1 MKGFG
6 MFRFRRTFVPQI
18 DMRDCGV
25 AALASVA
32 KYYGSDYSLAHLR
45 ELAKTNKEGTTALG
59 LVEAAKKIGFETRA
73 IKAEMSLFEMED
85 VPYPFIA
92 HVNKD
97 GKLQH
102 YYVIYKST
110 KDYLIIGDPDPSVKV
125 TKMTKE
131 RFEKEWTGVTLFM
144 GPEPSYKPHKDKKNG
159 LWDFLPLIFKQR
171 SLIANIVFASLLV
184 TLINILGSYYLQ
196 GILDEYVPNQMKSTL
211 GIISI
216 GLVVTY
222 VLQQMMTFARD
233 YLLTILSQRFTID
246 VILSYIRHIFELPM
260 SFFATR
266 RTGEVISR
274 FSDANS
280 IIDALASTI
289 LSLFLDFSIVII
301 VGGVLLIQ
309 NSNLFKLVLCSVPIY
324 TLIVFAFMKP
334 FERMNHDVMQSNA
347 MVNSAIIED
356 INGIETIKSLT
367 SEEVCYQKIDGEFI
381 DYLDNSFRLSKLS
394 ILQTSLKQGAQLIL
408 NVLILWTGA
417 QLVMGN
423 TISIGQLITFNMLL
437 SYFTNP
443 LENIINLQTK
453 LQSAKVANTRLNEV
467 YLIESEFGQSDD
479 TYQEGIADGDITVT
493 DLSYKYGF
501 GRDTLTDVSLTIR
514 QGEKI
519 SFVGVSGSG
528 KTTLAKMLVNFY
540 QPYKGHIDFNGQNI
554 SRIDK
559 KTLRQHINY
568 LPQQSYIFS
577 GSVLENLTLGAAR
590 GITQADILKA
600 CEIAEIRQDIEN
612 MPMGFQTELSDGAGL
627 SGGQKQR
634 IALARALLTKSPV
647 LILDEATSGLDV
659 LTEKQ
664 VIDNLLALKD
674 KTIIFV
680 AHRLSIA
687 ERTDRIVVID
697 HGRVVETGSH
707 QDLMSFIQVSIINYL
722 ESKEKETR

>member
-1 MKGFG
+1 
-6 MFRFRRTFVPQI
+6 
-18 DMRDCGV
+18 
-25 AALASVA
+25 
-32 KYYGSDYSLAHLR
+32 
-45 ELAKTNKEGTTALG
+45 
-59 LVEAAKKIGFETRA
+59 
-73 IKAEMSLFEMED
+73 MSLFEMED

-131 RFEKEWTGVTLFM
+131 CFEKEWTGVTLFM

-233 YLLTILSQRFTID
+233 YLLTILSQRLTID

-324 TLIVFAFMKP
+324 PLIVFAFMKP

-367 SEEVCYQKIDGEFI
+367 SEEVCYQKIDGEFV

-612 MPMGFQTELSDGAGL
+612 MPMGF
-627 SGGQKQR
+627 
-634 IALARALLTKSPV
+634 
-647 LILDEATSGLDV
+647 
-659 LTEKQ
+659 
-664 VIDNLLALKD
+664 
-674 KTIIFV
+674 
-680 AHRLSIA
+680 
-687 ERTDRIVVID
+687 
-697 HGRVVETGSH
+697 
-707 QDLMSFIQVSIINYL
+707 
-722 ESKEKETR
+722 

>member
-73 IKAEMSLFEMED
+73 IKADMSLFEMED

-233 YLLTILSQRFTID
+233 YLLTILSQRLTID
-246 VILSYIRHIFELPM
+246 VVLSYIRHIFELPM

-266 RTGEVISR
+266 RTGEVTSR
-274 FSDANS
+274 FSDANT

-309 NSNLFKLVLCSVPIY
+309 NSNLFWLVLCSVPIY

-347 MVNSAIIED
+347 MVSSAIIED

-367 SEEVCYQKIDGEFI
+367 SEEVRYQKIDGEFV
-381 DYLDNSFRLSKLS
+381 DYLDNSLRLSKLS

-417 QLVMGN
+417 QMVMGN

-443 LENIINLQTK
+443 LENIINLQAK
-453 LQSAKVANTRLNEV
+453 LQSATVANTRLNEV

-501 GRDTLTDVSLTIR
+501 GRDTLTDVNLTIR

-612 MPMGFQTELSDGAGL
+612 MPMGLQTELSDGAGL

-659 LTEKQ
+659 LTEKK

-674 KTIIFV
+674 KTIIFI

-687 ERTDRIVVID
+687 EADRPY
-697 HGRVVETGSH
+697 RSH
-707 QDLMSFIQVSIINYL
+707 
-722 ESKEKETR
+722 

>member
-1 MKGFG
+1 
-6 MFRFRRTFVPQI
+6 
-18 DMRDCGV
+18 
-25 AALASVA
+25 
-32 KYYGSDYSLAHLR
+32 
-45 ELAKTNKEGTTALG
+45 
-59 LVEAAKKIGFETRA
+59 
-73 IKAEMSLFEMED
+73 MSLFEMED

-131 RFEKEWTGVTLFM
+131 CFEKEWTGVTLFM

-233 YLLTILSQRFTID
+233 YLLTILSQRLTID

-367 SEEVCYQKIDGEFI
+367 SEEVCYQKIDGEFV

-612 MPMGFQTELSDGAGL
+612 MPMGF
-627 SGGQKQR
+627 
-634 IALARALLTKSPV
+634 
-647 LILDEATSGLDV
+647 
-659 LTEKQ
+659 
-664 VIDNLLALKD
+664 
-674 KTIIFV
+674 
-680 AHRLSIA
+680 
-687 ERTDRIVVID
+687 
-697 HGRVVETGSH
+697 
-707 QDLMSFIQVSIINYL
+707 
-722 ESKEKETR
+722 

>member
-1 MKGFG
+1 

-233 YLLTILSQRFTID
+233 YLLTILSQRLTID

-367 SEEVCYQKIDGEFI
+367 SEEVCYQKIDGEFV

-559 KTLRQHINY
+559 KTLRQHINH

-697 HGRVVETGSH
+697 QGRVVETGSH
-707 QDLMSFIQVSIINYL
+707 QDLMFLSRFLLSII
-722 ESKEKETR
+722 

>member
-1 MKGFG
+1 

-233 YLLTILSQRFTID
+233 YLLTILSQRLTID

-367 SEEVCYQKIDGEFI
+367 SEEVCYQKIDGEFV

-559 KTLRQHINY
+559 KLFVNILTISLSNPIY
-568 LPQQSYIFS
+568 L
-577 GSVLENLTLGAAR
+577 
-590 GITQADILKA
+590 
-600 CEIAEIRQDIEN
+600 
-612 MPMGFQTELSDGAGL
+612 
-627 SGGQKQR
+627 
-634 IALARALLTKSPV
+634 
-647 LILDEATSGLDV
+647 
-659 LTEKQ
+659 
-664 VIDNLLALKD
+664 
-674 KTIIFV
+674 
-680 AHRLSIA
+680 
-687 ERTDRIVVID
+687 VV
-697 HGRVVETGSH
+697 V
-707 QDLMSFIQVSIINYL
+707 F
-722 ESKEKETR
+722 

>member
-1 MKGFG
+1 

-59 LVEAAKKIGFETRA
+59 LVEAAKKIGLETRA
-73 IKAEMSLFEMED
+73 IKADMSLFEMED
-85 VPYPFIA
+85 VTYPFIA

-110 KDYLIIGDPDPSVKV
+110 KDHLIIGDPDPSVKV

-171 SLIANIVFASLLV
+171 SLIATIVLASLLV

-222 VLQQMMTFARD
+222 VLQQMITFARD
-233 YLLTILSQRFTID
+233 YLLTILSQRLTID

-266 RTGEVISR
+266 RTGEVTSR
-274 FSDANS
+274 FSDANT
-280 IIDALASTI
+280 IIDAMASTI

-347 MVNSAIIED
+347 MVSSAIIED

-367 SEEVCYQKIDGEFI
+367 SEEVRYQKIDGEFV
-381 DYLDNSFRLSKLS
+381 DYLDNSLRLSKLS

-417 QLVMGN
+417 QMVMGN

-590 GITQADILKA
+590 GITQAGILNA
-600 CEIAEIRQDIEN
+600 CEIAEIRH
-612 MPMGFQTELSDGAGL
+612 GVSD
-627 SGGQKQR
+627 
-634 IALARALLTKSPV
+634 RAV
-647 LILDEATSGLDV
+647 
-659 LTEKQ
+659 
-664 VIDNLLALKD
+664 
-674 KTIIFV
+674 
-680 AHRLSIA
+680 
-687 ERTDRIVVID
+687 
-697 HGRVVETGSH
+697 
-707 QDLMSFIQVSIINYL
+707 
-722 ESKEKETR
+722 

>member
-1 MKGFG
+1 

-334 FERMNHDVMQSNA
+334 FELMNHDVMQSNA

-634 IALARALLTKSPV
+634 IALARALSCT
-647 LILDEATSGLDV
+647 
-659 LTEKQ
+659 
-664 VIDNLLALKD
+664 NL
-674 KTIIFV
+674 
-680 AHRLSIA
+680 R
-687 ERTDRIVVID
+687 
-697 HGRVVETGSH
+697 
-707 QDLMSFIQVSIINYL
+707 
-722 ESKEKETR
+722 

>member
-73 IKAEMSLFEMED
+73 IKADMSLFEMED

-125 TKMTKE
+125 IKMTKE

-233 YLLTILSQRFTID
+233 YLLTILSQRLTID

-266 RTGEVISR
+266 RTGEVTSR

-347 MVNSAIIED
+347 MVSSAIIED

-367 SEEVCYQKIDGEFI
+367 SEEVRYQKIDGEFV

-394 ILQTSLKQGAQLIL
+394 ILQTSLKQGTQLIL

-540 QPYKGHIDFNGQNI
+540 QPYKGYIDFNGQNI

-664 VIDNLLALKD
+664 VINNLLALKD

-697 HGRVVETGSH
+697 QGRVVETGSH
-707 QDLMSFIQVSIINYL
+707 QDLMSCPGFYYQL
-722 ESKEKETR
+722 FRK

>member
-233 YLLTILSQRFTID
+233 YLLTILSQRLTID

-334 FERMNHDVMQSNA
+334 FELMNHDVMQSNA

-367 SEEVCYQKIDGEFI
+367 SEKVCYQKIDGEFI

-501 GRDTLTDVSLTIR
+501 GRDTLTDVCLTIR

-634 IALARALLTKSPV
+634 IALARALLTKSSC
-647 LILDEATSGLDV
+647 T
-659 LTEKQ
+659 
-664 VIDNLLALKD
+664 NL
-674 KTIIFV
+674 
-680 AHRLSIA
+680 R
-687 ERTDRIVVID
+687 
-697 HGRVVETGSH
+697 
-707 QDLMSFIQVSIINYL
+707 
-722 ESKEKETR
+722 

>member
-1 MKGFG
+1 

-233 YLLTILSQRFTID
+233 YLLTILSQRLTID

-367 SEEVCYQKIDGEFI
+367 SEEVCYQKIDGEFV

-697 HGRVVETGSH
+697 QGRVVETGSH
-707 QDLMSFIQVSIINYL
+707 QDLMFLSRFLLSII
-722 ESKEKETR
+722 

>member
-1 MKGFG
+1 M
-6 MFRFRRTFVPQI
+6 
-18 DMRDCGV
+18 
-25 AALASVA
+25 
-32 KYYGSDYSLAHLR
+32 
-45 ELAKTNKEGTTALG
+45 
-59 LVEAAKKIGFETRA
+59 
-73 IKAEMSLFEMED
+73 
-85 VPYPFIA
+85 
-92 HVNKD
+92 
-97 GKLQH
+97 
-102 YYVIYKST
+102 
-110 KDYLIIGDPDPSVKV
+110 YLSSG
-125 TKMTKE
+125 
-131 RFEKEWTGVTLFM
+131 
-144 GPEPSYKPHKDKKNG
+144 
-159 LWDFLPLIFKQR
+159 Q
-171 SLIANIVFASLLV
+171 
-184 TLINILGSYYLQ
+184 
-196 GILDEYVPNQMKSTL
+196 
-211 GIISI
+211 
-216 GLVVTY
+216 
-222 VLQQMMTFARD
+222 
-233 YLLTILSQRFTID
+233 
-246 VILSYIRHIFELPM
+246 
-260 SFFATR
+260 
-266 RTGEVISR
+266 
-274 FSDANS
+274 
-280 IIDALASTI
+280 
-289 LSLFLDFSIVII
+289 
-301 VGGVLLIQ
+301 
-309 NSNLFKLVLCSVPIY
+309 
-324 TLIVFAFMKP
+324 
-334 FERMNHDVMQSNA
+334 
-347 MVNSAIIED
+347 
-356 INGIETIKSLT
+356 
-367 SEEVCYQKIDGEFI
+367 
-381 DYLDNSFRLSKLS
+381 
-394 ILQTSLKQGAQLIL
+394 
-408 NVLILWTGA
+408 GA

-707 QDLMSFIQVSIINYL
+707 QDLMFLSRFLLSII
-722 ESKEKETR
+722 

>member
-1 MKGFG
+1 
-6 MFRFRRTFVPQI
+6 
-18 DMRDCGV
+18 
-25 AALASVA
+25 
-32 KYYGSDYSLAHLR
+32 
-45 ELAKTNKEGTTALG
+45 
-59 LVEAAKKIGFETRA
+59 
-73 IKAEMSLFEMED
+73 
-85 VPYPFIA
+85 
-92 HVNKD
+92 
-97 GKLQH
+97 
-102 YYVIYKST
+102 
-110 KDYLIIGDPDPSVKV
+110 
-125 TKMTKE
+125 
-131 RFEKEWTGVTLFM
+131 
-144 GPEPSYKPHKDKKNG
+144 
-159 LWDFLPLIFKQR
+159 
-171 SLIANIVFASLLV
+171 
-184 TLINILGSYYLQ
+184 
-196 GILDEYVPNQMKSTL
+196 MKSTL

-233 YLLTILSQRFTID
+233 YLLTILSQRLTID

-528 KTTLAKMLVNFY
+528 KTTLAKMFVNFY

-697 HGRVVETGSH
+697 HGRVVETCSH
-707 QDLMSFIQVSIINYL
+707 QDLMSYTGFYYQL
-722 ESKEKETR
+722 FRK

>member
-367 SEEVCYQKIDGEFI
+367 SEKVCYQKIDGEFI

-707 QDLMSFIQVSIINYL
+707 QDLMSYPGFYYQL
-722 ESKEKETR
+722 FRK

>member
-1 MKGFG
+1 

-73 IKAEMSLFEMED
+73 IKADMSLFEMED

-233 YLLTILSQRFTID
+233 YLLTILSQRLTID
-246 VILSYIRHIFELPM
+246 VVLSYIRHIFELPM

-266 RTGEVISR
+266 RTGEVTSR
-274 FSDANS
+274 FSDANT

-309 NSNLFKLVLCSVPIY
+309 NSNLFWLVLCSVPIY

-347 MVNSAIIED
+347 MVSSAIIED

-367 SEEVCYQKIDGEFI
+367 SEEVRYQKIDGEFV
-381 DYLDNSFRLSKLS
+381 DYLDNSLRLSKLS

-417 QLVMGN
+417 QMVMGN

-443 LENIINLQTK
+443 LENIINLQAK
-453 LQSAKVANTRLNEV
+453 LQSATVANTRLNEV

-501 GRDTLTDVSLTIR
+501 GRDTLTDVNLTIR

-659 LTEKQ
+659 LTEKK

-674 KTIIFV
+674 KTIIFI

-687 ERTDRIVVID
+687 EADRPY
-697 HGRVVETGSH
+697 RSH
-707 QDLMSFIQVSIINYL
+707 
-722 ESKEKETR
+722 

>member
-1 MKGFG
+1 D
-6 MFRFRRTFVPQI
+6 R
-18 DMRDCGV
+18 
-25 AALASVA
+25 
-32 KYYGSDYSLAHLR
+32 
-45 ELAKTNKEGTTALG
+45 
-59 LVEAAKKIGFETRA
+59 
-73 IKAEMSLFEMED
+73 
-85 VPYPFIA
+85 
-92 HVNKD
+92 
-97 GKLQH
+97 
-102 YYVIYKST
+102 
-110 KDYLIIGDPDPSVKV
+110 
-125 TKMTKE
+125 
-131 RFEKEWTGVTLFM
+131 
-144 GPEPSYKPHKDKKNG
+144 
-159 LWDFLPLIFKQR
+159 
-171 SLIANIVFASLLV
+171 
-184 TLINILGSYYLQ
+184 
-196 GILDEYVPNQMKSTL
+196 
-211 GIISI
+211 
-216 GLVVTY
+216 
-222 VLQQMMTFARD
+222 
-233 YLLTILSQRFTID
+233 
-246 VILSYIRHIFELPM
+246 
-260 SFFATR
+260 
-266 RTGEVISR
+266 
-274 FSDANS
+274 
-280 IIDALASTI
+280 
-289 LSLFLDFSIVII
+289 
-301 VGGVLLIQ
+301 
-309 NSNLFKLVLCSVPIY
+309 
-324 TLIVFAFMKP
+324 
-334 FERMNHDVMQSNA
+334 SNA

-367 SEEVCYQKIDGEFI
+367 SEEVCYQKIDGEFV

-568 LPQQSYIFS
+568 LPQLSYIFS

-680 AHRLSIA
+680 AHRLS
-687 ERTDRIVVID
+687 
-697 HGRVVETGSH
+697 
-707 QDLMSFIQVSIINYL
+707 
-722 ESKEKETR
+722 